1 MNPARRK
8 KLYRLELAEQ
18 QKTEILTVKEKIEE
32 KIEEKKPQVEEIKPE
47 PPVITEV
54 NETVLTK
61 KKKVVNEPV

>member
-18 QKTEILTVKEKIEE
+18 QKTEILTVKE

>member
-54 NETVLTK
+54 NETVVTK